1 VSLPAPNLDDRR
13 FQDLVDD
20 AKRLVQ
26 QNCPE
31 WTDHNVSDPG
41 VTLIETFAYMVD
53 QLIYRLNRVPDRHY
67 VKFLELL
74 GVDLFPPT
82 AASADV
88 TFWLSAPQLET
99 VLIPPGTEVATVR
112 TETEE
117 AVTFTTVSE
126 LGIVPCTVT
135 QLGSSMPDDH
145 VRLYPRTVVGDEP
158 FYCFERQPRPGD
170 SLLVGLDRPVGSCA
184 VALRFEGI
192 LEGVGVNPDRPPIQ
206 WEASDGTAWLPC
218 VVDHDDTGGLN
229 RPGDIVLHVPREHTM
244 SLKGGERAAWLR
256 CRVVEAVQGQ
266 ATYTASPEVRR
277 LTAHTIGGTVEA
289 IHAETVVEET
299 SGRSEGVPGQ
309 RFTLKRRPVVSSKTE
324 IIVESSS
331 DSGWQEWTAVD
342 HRFAK
347 SGPTDSHFVLDSV
360 AGEVRF
366 GPAVRERDGRLRQYG
381 AIPPKDAQLRVR
393 SYRTGGGQRGNVAR
407 GAISVLK
414 GSVPYIGRVENRK
427 PATGG
432 IDGETIEN
440 AKLRGPLVLHS
451 RSMAVTA
458 EDYELIAR
466 EAAPD
471 AERVQ
476 CQLET
481 EPNGGQFVSVLV
493 VPSAPDDEQ
502 GRLQWNQLTPSDDL
516 LSRISSHLEERRVI
530 GTRVVVKS
538 PVYQGIRISARVR
551 ARPRTDLK
559 ALEEAGIL
567 ALNRYFHP
575 LRGGPEGDGWPFG
588 RPVHV
593 GEVYAVLQGLAG
605 VELVEDAILVAVEYD
620 TGRQQQPESVQRL
633 RLDPGALVFSGTH
646 SIEVREG

>member
-1 VSLPAPNLDDRR
+1 MSLPAPNLDDRR

-20 AKRLVQ
+20 AKRMVQ
-26 QNCPE
+26 RNCPE

-74 GVDLFPPT
+74 GVELFPPT
-82 AASADV
+82 AATADV
-88 TFWLSAPQLET
+88 TFWLSAPQRDT
-99 VLIPPGTEVATVR
+99 VMIAPGTEVATVR

-117 AVTFTTVSE
+117 AVTFSTVSE
-126 LGIVPCTVT
+126 LAIVPCTVT
-135 QLGSSMPDDH
+135 QLGSSTPDEQ
-145 VRLYPRTVVGDEP
+145 VRLHPRTVQGDAP
-158 FYCFERQPRPGD
+158 FFCFQRQPRPGD

-184 VALRFEGI
+184 IALRFEGI
-192 LEGVGVNPDRPPIQ
+192 LEGVGVNPDRPPIV
-206 WEASDGTAWLPC
+206 WEASDGTGWVRC

-229 RPGDIVLHVPREHTM
+229 RPGDIVLHIPRSHTM

-256 CRVVEAVQGQ
+256 CRVIEAARGQ
-266 ATYTASPEVRR
+266 ATYSASPEVRR
-277 LTAHTIGGTVEA
+277 MTAHTIGGTTEA
-289 IHAETVVEET
+289 THAETIFEEVV
-299 SGRSEGVPGQ
+299 GRSEGVPGQ
-309 RFTLKRRPVVSSKTE
+309 RFPLKRQPVVSSKTNVV
-324 IIVESSS
+324 VESSS
-331 DSGWQEWTAVD
+331 EAGWQEWTAVD
-342 HRFAK
+342 HHFAK
-347 SGPTDSHFVLDSV
+347 STKHDRHFMLDTA
-360 AGEVRF
+360 AGELRF
-366 GPAVRERDGRLRQYG
+366 GPAVRERDGRWRQYG
-381 AIPPKDAQLRVR
+381 AIPPKDAQLRVKA
-393 SYRTGGGQRGNVAR
+393 YRTGGGQRGNVAT
-407 GAISVLK
+407 GVISVLK
-414 GSVPYIGRVENRK
+414 SSIPYIGRVENRA
-427 PATGG
+427 PASGG

-458 EDYELIAR
+458 EDYELLAR
-466 EAAPD
+466 EAAPE
-471 AERVQ
+471 AARVQ

-493 VPSAPDDEQ
+493 VPEAPDDEQ
-502 GRLQWNQLTPSDDL
+502 GKLLWNQLTPTDDL

-538 PVYQGIRISARVR
+538 PVYQGVRVSARLR

-559 ALEEAGIL
+559 TLEAAAVE

-575 LRGGPEGDGWPFG
+575 LRGGPDGDGWPFG

-593 GEVYAVLQGLAG
+593 GEVYAVLQRLSG
-605 VELVEDAILVAVEYD
+605 VELVEDAILVPVEYD
-620 TGRQQQPESVQRL
+620 TGRQQQPDPVQRL

-646 SIEVREG
+646 SVEAREA